1 MNYINENSIIGEF
14 IELYPETVDVLIN
27 SGMHCLG
34 CSASRGESLKDAC
47 LIHELDVTS
56 IVNLLNKKINEVR
69 GNE

>member
-1 MNYINENSIIGEF
+1 MNYVNENSIIGEF

-34 CSASRGESLKDAC
+34 CSASSGESLKDAC
-47 LIHELDVTS
+47 LIHELDVAS
-56 IVNLLNKKINEVR
+56 IVNLLNQKINEVR